1 MCGHPAVLIRL
12 LPSCLRGHCFRL
24 FGLVSVYYKNTD
36 SFLGFKKLSIDGI
49 MLYDSLHLILKIDSA
64 DFVPEVDSGA
74 TFQHL
79 VFDLMQFNL

>member
-1 MCGHPAVLIRL
+1 MWSSCCSHPSPPL
-12 LPSCLRGHCFRL
+12 LPAGDTVLDGGGVRIYC
-24 FGLVSVYYKNTD
+24 KNTA
-36 SFLGFKKLSIDGI
+36 SLLGFKKLYIDEI
-49 MLYDSLHLILKIDSA
+49 MQYNSLHLILKIDSA

>member
-1 MCGHPAVLIRL
+1 MQ
-12 LPSCLRGHCFRL
+12 
-24 FGLVSVYYKNTD
+24 YN
-36 SFLGFKKLSIDGI
+36 
-49 MLYDSLHLILKIDSA
+49 SLHLILKIDSA